1 MTSLGISLIIFIGIV
16 KCLKIGTGNSQ
27 KVVSETLK
35 SKVVC
40 KEEFLISSS
49 NTKISSLV
57 S

>member
-16 KCLKIGTGNSQ
+16 KYLKIGTGNSQ